1 MQRRFELRKQQLLA
15 ECDLGPETFDGIL
28 ERLADF
34 VQPFAACL
42 VRDEQRRHAH
52 TYLAGLVSDLKRK
65 NTEAIAYRNALD
77 RQGLQHF
84 AGSPPW
90 DHQPLLGEL
99 ARQVGT
105 ELATPDGV
113 IVFDPSGFA
122 KKGTASVGVKR
133 QWLGRLGKV
142 DNGQVGLFM
151 GYVSHREHALVD
163 IRLYPPQEGAADT
176 KPRKPGGGPRDVRL
190 YLPKEW
196 AADTKRRK
204 RCGVPREVRYRTRHE
219 LALEM
224 LRDKGGLLPHAWVAG
239 DDEMGR
245 SSRFRADL
253 RAMGERYLLAV
264 PSNTTIRDL
273 DGDALSGSDSQRRI
287 KRPFEQVRAW
297 ALAQPTQAW
306 RRIEVRSG
314 EKGPLA
320 VDLVQTRVVAKTDRR
335 RIGPEEL
342 LVVLRTREDDG
353 TVTHDY
359 YLSNAASET
368 FPGLLARVAKAEH
381 RIEEC
386 LQRAKSEA
394 GLADYQVR
402 TWWGWHH
409 HQALSLLA
417 SWFLVQETRR
427 GKKGDARVDLA
438 AGACRVGVSAPCG
451 LWL

>member
-1 MQRRFELRKQQLLA
+1 MQQRFELRKQQLLA
-15 ECDLGPETFDGIL
+15 ECDLGPETFDGII

-34 VQPFAACL
+34 VEPFAACL
-42 VRDEQRRHAH
+42 VRDEQRHHAH
-52 TYLAGLVSDLKRK
+52 TYLAGLVSDLERK
-65 NTEAIAYRNALD
+65 NTEAIAYRHDLD
-77 RQGLQHF
+77 RNGLQHF
-84 AGSPPW
+84 VGSSPW
-90 DHQPLLGEL
+90 DHQPLLVEL

-105 ELATPDGV
+105 DLGTPDGV

-133 QWLGRLGKV
+133 QWLGRFGKV
-142 DNGQVGLFM
+142 DNGQVGIFM
-151 GYVSHREHALVD
+151 GYVSHREHALV
-163 IRLYPPQEGAADT
+163 
-176 KPRKPGGGPRDVRL
+176 DVRL

-224 LRDKGGLLPHAWVAG
+224 LREKGGLLPHAWVAG

-253 RAMGERYLLAV
+253 RTMGERYLLAV

-273 DGDALSGSDSQRRI
+273 DGEAPSGSDPQRRL

-297 ALAQPTQAW
+297 ALAQPESAW

-314 EKGPLA
+314 AKGPLA
-320 VDLVQTRVVAKTDRR
+320 VDLVQTRVVAKTDQR

-353 TVTHDY
+353 TVKHDY
-359 YLSNAASET
+359 YLSNAPPET
-368 FPGLLARVAKAEH
+368 LPGLLARVAVAEH

-402 TWWGWHH
+402 TWSGWHH

-427 GKKGDARVDLA
+427 GKKGDARVDVA
-438 AGACRVGVSAPCG
+438 TGACRVGVPAACG

>member
-1 MQRRFELRKQQLLA
+1 MQQRFELRKQQLLA

-34 VQPFAACL
+34 VEPFAAGL

-52 TYLAGLVSDLKRK
+52 TYLAGLVSDLERK
-65 NTEAIAYRNALD
+65 TTEAIAYRHDLD
-77 RQGLQHF
+77 RNGLQHF
-84 AGSPPW
+84 VGSSPW
-90 DHQPLLGEL
+90 DHQPLLVEL

-105 ELATPDGV
+105 DLGTPDGV

-133 QWLGRLGKV
+133 QWLGRFGKV
-142 DNGQVGLFM
+142 DNGQVGIFM

-163 IRLYPPQEGAADT
+163 
-176 KPRKPGGGPRDVRL
+176 VRL
-190 YLPKEW
+190 YLPTEW
-196 AADTKRRK
+196 ATDKKRRK
-204 RCGVPREVRYRTRHE
+204 RCGVPKEVRYRTRHE

-224 LRDKGGLLPHAWVAG
+224 LREKGELLSHGWVAG

-253 RAMGERYLLAV
+253 RALGERYLLAV

-273 DGDALSGSDSQRRI
+273 DGEAPCGSDPERRL

-297 ALAQPTQAW
+297 AWAQPEPAW

-314 EKGPLA
+314 EKGPLV
-320 VDLVQTRVVAKTDRR
+320 VDLLMTRVVAKTDRR

>member
-15 ECDLGPETFDGIL
+15 ECDLGPETFDGVL

-34 VQPFAACL
+34 VQPFAARL
-42 VRDEQRRHAH
+42 VRDEQRQHAH

-65 NTEAIAYRNALD
+65 NTEAIAYRHDLD
-77 RQGLQHF
+77 RNGLQHF
-84 AGSPPW
+84 VGSSTW
-90 DHQPLLGEL
+90 GHQPLLQEL

-105 ELATPDGV
+105 DLGEPDGV

-142 DNGQVGLFM
+142 DNGQVGIFM

-163 IRLYPPQEGAADT
+163 
-176 KPRKPGGGPRDVRL
+176 VRL

-196 AADTKRRK
+196 ANDRRRRK
-204 RCGVPREVRYRTRHE
+204 RCGVPKEVRYRTRHE

-224 LRDKGGLLPHAWVAG
+224 LREKGDLLPHAWVAG

-245 SSRFRADL
+245 SSRFRAAL
-253 RAMGERYLLAV
+253 RESGERYLLAV
-264 PSNTTIRDL
+264 PSNTTVRDL
-273 DGDALSGSDSQRRI
+273 DGEGLGRGSQERRP

-297 ALAQPTQAW
+297 AQARPPEAW
-306 RRIEVRSG
+306 RRIEVRDG
-314 EKGPLA
+314 QRGPL
-320 VDLVQTRVVAKTDRR
+320 VVELLRTRVVARTDRR

-342 LVVLRTREDDG
+342 LVVLRNREDDG
-353 TVTHDY
+353 TVKQDY
-359 YLSNAASET
+359 YLSNAAPET
-368 FPGLLARVAKAEH
+368 LAGVLARVAKAEH

-402 TWWGWHH
+402 TWSGWHH
-409 HQALSLLA
+409 HQALSMVA
-417 SWFLVQETRR
+417 TWFLVQETRR
-427 GKKGDARVDLA
+427 GKKGDARVDAA
-438 AGACRVGVSAPCG
+438 AGACRVGVTAARV

>member
-1 MQRRFELRKQQLLA
+1 MQQRFELRKQQLLA

-34 VQPFAACL
+34 VEPFAACL
-42 VRDEQRRHAH
+42 VRDEQRRHAQ
-52 TYLAGLVSDLKRK
+52 TYLAGLVSDLERK
-65 NTEAIAYRNALD
+65 TTEAIAYRHDLERN
-77 RQGLQHF
+77 GLQHF
-84 AGSPPW
+84 VGSSPW

-105 ELATPDGV
+105 DLGTPEGV

-133 QWLGRLGKV
+133 QWLGRFGKV
-142 DNGQVGLFM
+142 DNGQVGIFM

-163 IRLYPPQEGAADT
+163 
-176 KPRKPGGGPRDVRL
+176 VRL
-190 YLPKEW
+190 YLPTEW
-196 AADTKRRK
+196 ATDKKRRK
-204 RCGVPREVRYRTRHE
+204 RCGVPKEVRYRTRHE

-224 LRDKGGLLPHAWVAG
+224 LREKGDLLPHGWVAG

-253 RAMGERYLLAV
+253 RALGERYLLAV

-273 DGDALSGSDSQRRI
+273 DGEAPCGSDPQRRL

-297 ALAQPTQAW
+297 ALAQPPPAW

-314 EKGPLA
+314 EKGPLV
-320 VDLVQTRVVAKTDRR
+320 VDLLMTRVVAKTDRR

-353 TVTHDY
+353 TVKHDY

-427 GKKGDARVDLA
+427 GKKGDARVDVA

>member
-1 MQRRFELRKQQLLA
+1 MQQRFELRKQQLLA
-15 ECDLGPETFDGIL
+15 ECDLGPETFDGII

-34 VQPFAACL
+34 VEPFAACL
-42 VRDEQRRHAH
+42 ARDEQRRHAH

-65 NTEAIAYRNALD
+65 NTEAIAYRHDLD
-77 RQGLQHF
+77 RNGLQHF
-84 AGSPPW
+84 VGSSPW

-105 ELATPDGV
+105 DLGTPDGV

-133 QWLGRLGKV
+133 QWLGRFGKV
-142 DNGQVGLFM
+142 DNGQVGIFM

-163 IRLYPPQEGAADT
+163 
-176 KPRKPGGGPRDVRL
+176 VRL

-196 AADTKRRK
+196 AADKKRRK
-204 RCGVPREVRYRTRHE
+204 RCGVPRAVRYRTRHE

-224 LRDKGGLLPHAWVAG
+224 LREKGELLPHAGVAG

-253 RAMGERYLLAV
+253 RAVGERYLLAV

-273 DGDALSGSDSQRRI
+273 DGEAPGGSDPQRRL

-297 ALAQPTQAW
+297 ALAQLPQAW

-314 EKGPLA
+314 EKGPLV
-320 VDLVQTRVVAKTDRR
+320 VDLLMTRVVAKTDRR

-368 FPGLLARVAKAEH
+368 FPGLLARVAQAGH

-427 GKKGDARVDLA
+427 GKKGDARVNLA

>member
-1 MQRRFELRKQQLLA
+1 
-15 ECDLGPETFDGIL
+15 
-28 ERLADF
+28 
-34 VQPFAACL
+34 
-42 VRDEQRRHAH
+42 
-52 TYLAGLVSDLKRK
+52 
-65 NTEAIAYRNALD
+65 
-77 RQGLQHF
+77 
-84 AGSPPW
+84 
-90 DHQPLLGEL
+90 
-99 ARQVGT
+99 
-105 ELATPDGV
+105 
-113 IVFDPSGFA
+113 
-122 KKGTASVGVKR
+122 VKR

-142 DNGQVGLFM
+142 DNGQVGIFM

-163 IRLYPPQEGAADT
+163 
-176 KPRKPGGGPRDVRL
+176 VRL

-196 AADTKRRK
+196 AADKKRRQ
-204 RCGVPREVRYRTRHE
+204 RCGVPKEVRYRTRHD

-224 LRDKGGLLPHAWVAG
+224 LRENGGLLPHAWVAG

-253 RAMGERYLLAV
+253 RAMRERYLLAV

-273 DGDALSGSDSQRRI
+273 DGEGPSGSQSGRRL

-297 ALAQPTQAW
+297 ALAQPPQAW
-306 RRIEVRSG
+306 RRIEVRGG
-314 EKGPLA
+314 EKGPLV
-320 VDLVQTRVVAKTDRR
+320 VDLVMTRVVAKTDRG

-342 LVVLRTREDDG
+342 LVVLRTQEGDG
-353 TVTHDY
+353 TVKHDY

-368 FPGLLARVAKAEH
+368 LPGLLARVAKAEH

-427 GKKGDARVDLA
+427 GKKGDARVDVA
-438 AGACRVGVSAPCG
+438 AGARRVGVAAACG
-451 LWL
+451 LRL

>member
-1 MQRRFELRKQQLLA
+1 MQQRFELRKQQLLA
-15 ECDLGPETFDGIL
+15 ECDLGPETFNGII

-34 VQPFAACL
+34 VEPFAACL

-65 NTEAIAYRNALD
+65 NTEAIAYRHDLD
-77 RQGLQHF
+77 RNGLQHF
-84 AGSPPW
+84 VGSSPW
-90 DHQPLLGEL
+90 DHQPLLREL

-105 ELATPDGV
+105 DLGIPDGV

-122 KKGTASVGVKR
+122 KTGTASVGVKR
-133 QWLGRLGKV
+133 QWLGRFGKV
-142 DNGQVGLFM
+142 DNGQVGSFM
-151 GYVSHREHALVD
+151 GYVSHRAHALV
-163 IRLYPPQEGAADT
+163 
-176 KPRKPGGGPRDVRL
+176 DVRL

-204 RCGVPREVRYRTRHE
+204 RCGVPKEVGYRTRHE

-224 LRDKGGLLPHAWVAG
+224 LREKGELLPHAWVAG

-253 RAMGERYLLAV
+253 RALGERYLLAV

-273 DGDALSGSDSQRRI
+273 DGVAPCGRDPERWL

-297 ALAQPTQAW
+297 ALAQLPQAW

-314 EKGPLA
+314 EKGPLV
-320 VDLVQTRVVAKTDRR
+320 VDLLMTPVVAKTDRR

-342 LVVLRTREDDG
+342 LVVLRTREDDA

-368 FPGLLARVAKAEH
+368 LPGLLARVAKAEH

-438 AGACRVGVSAPCG
+438 PGTRRVGVSAPCG
-451 LWL
+451 L